1 MLQLGFDATCSV
13 HIYVIDHQRS
23 FLMDMSESGQH
34 TSADAFDNF
43 LWAFYLL
50 GRVHN
55 KAACLPA
62 PVALAVLKAAA
73 VLRDG

>member
-1 MLQLGFDATCSV
+1 
-13 HIYVIDHQRS
+13 
-23 FLMDMSESGQH
+23 MDMSESGQH